1 MNKKAMFTI
10 FTIILTDLI
19 GFGII
24 IPLLPAL
31 SDKLNITGGWLGL
44 LVASYAIAQ
53 FISAP
58 ILGNLSDRYGRKPI
72 LLISKA
78 GTVLA
83 YIMFAF
89 AGNFWILLLSRL
101 IDGFTG
107 GNITAARAYI
117 SDITTK
123 EDRSRGMALIGIS
136 FGLGFI
142 IGPALGGIFYSIG
155 GSQVLPA
162 LVGAGLCLFSLVLT
176 QIFLDESHR
185 NNQINKSRPF
195 SIKNFLEIFKH
206 PIIQQILIVQFIVM
220 VAMSGFQTT
229 LSFFTDNLFN
239 FSPQNN
245 SYLFVYLGVVS
256 LIVQGYLSS
265 HKSKNIYGYA
275 KWGIIISAIGTAL
288 ITISPNIWFMGAA
301 IFILSIGSS
310 LFNVFL
316 PTMLSTVDS
325 KDPEG
330 EIMGAYEGVSSLGRV
345 VGPALIGSLVN
356 YFPRPVY
363 FACAILTVG
372 ALYYFPKKSNLSE

>member
-1 MNKKAMFTI
+1 MNRKAMFTI

-31 SDKLNITGGWLGL
+31 SEQLNIKGGWLGL

-58 ILGNLSDRYGRKPI
+58 ILGSLSDRYGRKPI

-78 GTVLA
+78 GTILA

-89 AGNFWILLLSRL
+89 AGNFWVLLISRL

-162 LVGAGLCLFSLVLT
+162 LVGAGLCAFSLILT

-185 NNQINKSRPF
+185 EGKINNSRKF
-195 SIKNFLEIFKH
+195 SIKNFLEIFRH
-206 PIIQQILIVQFIVM
+206 PVIQQILIVQFIVM
-220 VAMSGFQTT
+220 VTMSGFQTT
-229 LSFFTDNLFN
+229 LSFFTDSVFH

-245 SYLFVYLGVVS
+245 SYLFVYLGLIS
-256 LIVQGYLSS
+256 LIVQGHLSS
-265 HKSKNIYGYA
+265 HKSKNINQYA
-275 KWGIIISAIGTAL
+275 RSGVIISALGTAL
-288 ITISPNIWFMGAA
+288 IAISPNIYFLAVA
-301 IFILSIGSS
+301 IIVISIGSS
-310 LFNVFL
+310 LFSVFL
-316 PTMLSTVDS
+316 PTLLSITES

-330 EIMGAYEGVSSLGRV
+330 EIMGAFEGISSLGRV
-345 VGPALIGSLVN
+345 VGPALVGSMVAQ
-356 YFPRPVY
+356 FPRPVY
-363 FACAILTVG
+363 FVCAIITIG
-372 ALYYFPKKSNLSE
+372 ALYFFPKKQLN

>member
-31 SDKLNITGGWLGL
+31 SDKLNIIGGWLGL

-155 GSQVLPA
+155 GSQDLPA

-288 ITISPNIWFMGAA
+288 IAISPNIWFMGAA

>member
-1 MNKKAMFTI
+1 MNRRAMFTI

-31 SDKLNITGGWLGL
+31 SEKLNISGGWLGL
-44 LVASYAIAQ
+44 LVASYAMAQ

-58 ILGNLSDRYGRKPI
+58 ILGNLSDRFGRKPI

-89 AGNFWILLLSRL
+89 AGNFWILLISRL

-123 EDRSRGMALIGIS
+123 ENRSRGMALIGIS

-155 GSQVLPA
+155 GNQVLPA
-162 LVGAGLCLFSLVLT
+162 LVGAGLCAISLILT

-185 NNQINKSRPF
+185 DGKINNSRKF
-195 SIKNFLEIFKH
+195 SIKNFFLIFKH
-206 PIIQQILIVQFIVM
+206 PIIQQILIVQLIVM
-220 VAMSGFQTT
+220 IAMSGFQTT
-229 LSFFTDNLFN
+229 LSFFTDTVFD

-245 SYLFVYLGVVS
+245 SYLFVYLGLVS

-265 HKSKNIYGYA
+265 HKSNNTNLYA
-275 KWGIIISAIGTAL
+275 KMGIILSAMGTAL
-288 ITISPNIWFMGAA
+288 IAISPNIWFMGFA
-301 IFILSIGSS
+301 IIVLSAGNS

-330 EIMGAYEGVSSLGRV
+330 EIMGVYEGVSSLGRV
-345 VGPALIGSLVN
+345 IGPALIGSLINV
-356 YFPRPVY
+356 FPRPVY
-363 FACAILTVG
+363 FACAIMTAS
-372 ALYYFPKKSNLSE
+372 ALYYFPKREIK

>member
-1 MNKKAMFTI
+1 MNKRAMFTI

-31 SDKLNITGGWLGL
+31 SDKLHITGFWLGL

-162 LVGAGLCLFSLVLT
+162 LVGAGLCAFSLILT
-176 QIFLDESHR
+176 QVFLDESHR
-185 NNQINKSRPF
+185 DNMEINSRPF
-195 SIKNFLEIFKH
+195 SIKNFLNIFKH
-206 PIIQQILIVQFIVM
+206 PVIQQILIVQFMVM

-229 LSFFTDNLFN
+229 LSFFTDELFK

-245 SYLFVYLGVVS
+245 SYLFVYLGIVS

-265 HKSKNIYGYA
+265 HKSKNIYGYT
-275 KWGIIISAIGTAL
+275 KYGIIISAIGTAL
-288 ITISPNIWFMGAA
+288 IAISPNIWFLGLA
-301 IFILSIGSS
+301 IIVFSIGSS
-310 LFNVFL
+310 LFSVFL
-316 PTMLSTVDS
+316 PTMLSQVDS

-330 EIMGAYEGVSSLGRV
+330 EIMGAYEGISSLGRV
-345 VGPALIGSLVN
+345 VGPAIIGSTVVA
-356 YFPRPVY
+356 FPRPVY
-363 FACAILTVG
+363 FACAILTIA
-372 ALYYFPKKSNLSE
+372 ALYYFPKKSNLVE

>member
-1 MNKKAMFTI
+1 MNRKAIFTI

-31 SDKLNITGGWLGL
+31 SDKLNIHGAGLGF
-44 LVASYAIAQ
+44 LVASYALAQ

-58 ILGNLSDRYGRKPI
+58 ILGNLSDKYGRKPI

-117 SDITTK
+117 SDVTTK
-123 EDRSRGMALIGIS
+123 ENRSRGMALIGMA

-162 LVGAGLCLFSLVLT
+162 LVGAGLCTFSLILT
-176 QIFLDESHR
+176 QLFLDESHR
-185 NNQINKSRPF
+185 EGKIINSRKF
-195 SIKNFLEIFKH
+195 SISNFLEIFRH
-206 PIIQQILIVQFIVM
+206 PIIQKILIVQFMVM
-220 VAMSGFQTT
+220 LAMSGFQTT
-229 LSFFTDNLFN
+229 LSFFTDKLFN

-245 SYLFVYLGVVS
+245 SYLFVYLGIVS

-265 HKSKNIYGYA
+265 HKSKDVHQYT
-275 KWGIIISAIGTAL
+275 KMGIIISAIGTAL
-288 ITISPNIWFMGAA
+288 IAISPNIWFMGLA

-330 EIMGAYEGVSSLGRV
+330 EIMGAYEGISSLARV
-345 VGPALIGSLVN
+345 IGPALIGSLVN
-356 YFPRPVY
+356 FFPRPVY
-363 FACAILTVG
+363 FVCAVLTMS
-372 ALYYFPKKSNLSE
+372 ALYYFPKKQIN